1 MNSQVEESEKRKMV
15 TIKEMI
21 ERKEKEIVSL
31 HHEIHDLRIQ
41 LRDLQLKVSNIQ
53 EVNSKGYDC

>member
-41 LRDLQLKVSNIQ
+41 LRDLELKVSNIQ
-53 EVNSKGYDC
+53 EVNPKGYDC